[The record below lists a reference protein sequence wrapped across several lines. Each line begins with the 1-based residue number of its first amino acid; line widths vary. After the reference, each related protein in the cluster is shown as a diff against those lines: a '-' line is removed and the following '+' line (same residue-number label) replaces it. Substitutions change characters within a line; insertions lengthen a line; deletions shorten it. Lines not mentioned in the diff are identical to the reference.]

1 MDLTNYK
8 YEPPSIENLREKG
21 LEIVEP
27 QKENEP
33 PPPSDLTETKK
44 SEGDDLLNK
53 ILNYSKQVEALSET
67 DVKITSLIKLNEQT
81 ILYKNMITAVC
92 GSYGSHKSR
101 FVETIMAHCLNTE
114 NNFIE
119 IEINEPLQFLYIDT
133 ERDKRTLAV
142 VQKKFN
148 SYITNEQRKDVLIS
162 SFLPIS
168 RNQRF
173 NALKK
178 LIDFRL
184 KNNSKHLVAIIDIS
198 TDLIKSFNNIDEVM
212 DLFDYCGSLRNEFD
226 VSFIFIIH
234 LNPSPSGAN
243 TKSRGHL
250 GSELSNKCA
259 VELVIRKDVKTQLI
273 TLKFQKN
280 SFDVETELTFEYCEG
295 LLKGISKDDVFSQ
308 QEQKETEL
316 KIKLANFIT
325 NKRIIQKDVISFL
338 RAESLGRNE
347 AVNFLH
353 KNIDCNLTNDKI
365 LKAEQ
370 GKNNSKIY
378 FIEFFTD

>member
-1 MDLTNYK
+1 
-8 YEPPSIENLREKG
+8 
-21 LEIVEP
+21 
-27 QKENEP
+27 
-33 PPPSDLTETKK
+33 
-44 SEGDDLLNK
+44 
-53 ILNYSKQVEALSET
+53 
-67 DVKITSLIKLNEQT
+67 
-81 ILYKNMITAVC
+81 
-92 GSYGSHKSR
+92 
-101 FVETIMAHCLNTE
+101 
-114 NNFIE
+114 
-119 IEINEPLQFLYIDT
+119 LQFLYIDT

-148 SYITNEQRKDVLIS
+148 SYITNEQRADVLIS

-178 LIDFRL
+178 IIDFRL
-184 KNNSKHLVAIIDIS
+184 RNNQKHLVAVIDIS

-280 SFDVETELTFEYCEG
+280 SFDVETELNFEYCEG
-295 LLKGISKDDVFSQ
+295 LLKGMSKDDVFSK
-308 QEQKETEL
+308 QEKNEIEL

-325 NKRIIQKDVISFL
+325 SKRIIQKDVISFL

-347 AVNFLH
+347 AADFMKKH
-353 KNIDCNLTNDKI
+353 IDCNLTNDKI
-365 LKAEQ
+365 LRAET
-370 GKNNSKIY
+370 GKYKSIVY
-378 FIEFFTD
+378 YLDFLS